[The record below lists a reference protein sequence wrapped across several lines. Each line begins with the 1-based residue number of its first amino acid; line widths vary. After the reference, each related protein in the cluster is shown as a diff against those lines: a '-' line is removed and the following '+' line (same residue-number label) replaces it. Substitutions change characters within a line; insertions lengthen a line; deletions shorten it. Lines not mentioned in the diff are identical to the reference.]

1 MKFYN
6 DKNSDFYRIKILRN
20 YLTSICCNNV
30 QTSFFKNGENHNTKN
45 AACCNSYYEF
55 EMFYLNNHY
64 YGDENHFTKQ
74 SWRKFVKLK
83 TFL

>member
-55 EMFYLNNHY
+55 EMFYDLMPR
-64 YGDENHFTKQ
+64 KPPPL
-74 SWRKFVKLK
+74 WRWMNWRSRLM
-83 TFL
+83 